1 MAEKY
6 KDPKTQRSKDPNKQS
21 KTPTPQTMEDLL
33 AEQDI
38 KLTSLS
44 RGTLLKAKILKVGKR
59 EVLADIG
66 AKSYGIIVGREF
78 EIIAPLKNAI
88 TVGDTYDAEVIIPE
102 MEGGET
108 LISLKRTLIDS
119 LWGELQKYAQNKSE
133 VSVLASRP
141 ISGGLLVEYK
151 SLRGFIPQMQ
161 LDPEF
166 QDSPDR
172 LVGQNIVVQVLEV
185 DQRQNRLVM
194 SQKEVTQK
202 EVLAQQR
209 SALTQF
215 KIGDIVSG
223 AIASVDRYSLM
234 VSVTKIKGSPK
245 KLEPVRGTIHISE
258 ISWERVDNLEEQFK
272 KGDKI
277 EAKVAQTNE
286 QEGQLVLSL
295 KQLTPDP
302 WEDIKKKYP
311 EEKQISGKVVK
322 VSNIGA
328 FVEIEKGIEGLIHVS
343 KIPAGKEFTEGEK
356 VSVIIDTLDTE
367 KRKISLA
374 YVPTTKPIGY
384 R

>member
-1 MAEKY
+1 MA
-6 KDPKTQRSKDPNKQS
+6 NKQHEDNRSQAKSTS
-21 KTPTPQTMEDLL
+21 KSSPTPQTMEDLL
-33 AEQDI
+33 AEQEI
-38 KLTSLS
+38 KLTSLT
-44 RGTLLKAKILKVGKR
+44 RGSLVKAKILKVGKR

-119 LWGELQKYAQNKSE
+119 LWGELQKYAQDKSE
-133 VSVLASRP
+133 VTVLASRP

-166 QDSPDR
+166 QDNPDR
-172 LVGQNIVVQVLEV
+172 LVGQHIEVQVLEV
-185 DQRQNRLVM
+185 DQKQNRLVM

-202 EVLAQQR
+202 EELAKQR
-209 SALTQF
+209 SALKQF
-215 KIGDIVSG
+215 AMGDVVSG
-223 AIASVDRYSLM
+223 TVASVDRYSLL
-234 VSVTKIKGSPK
+234 VEVTKIKGSTK
-245 KLEPVRGTIHISE
+245 KIEPVRGTIHISE
-258 ISWERVDNLEEQFK
+258 VSWERVDNLEGQFTV
-272 KGDKI
+272 GDKI
-277 EAKVAQTNE
+277 EAKAIQINE
-286 QEGQLVLSL
+286 QEGQLILSL

-311 EEKQISGKVVK
+311 EEKQIAGTVVK

-356 VSVIIDTLDTE
+356 VSVMIDTLDTE

>member
-1 MAEKY
+1 MA
-6 KDPKTQRSKDPNKQS
+6 NKQTS
-21 KTPTPQTMEDLL
+21 TATDQPGSASNASQAPQTMEDLL
-33 AEQDI
+33 ADQDI
-38 KLTSLS
+38 RLSSLS
-44 RGTLLKAKILKVGKR
+44 RGVMVKAKILKVGRR

-78 EIIAPLKNAI
+78 EIIAPLRNAI
-88 TVGDTYDAEVIIPE
+88 SVGETYDAEVIIPE

-119 LWGELQKYAQNKSE
+119 LWGELQKYAEEKSE

-161 LDPEF
+161 LDPEY

-172 LVGQNIVVQVLEV
+172 LVGQNIDVQVLEV
-185 DQRQNRLVM
+185 DQKQNRLVM

-202 EVLAQQR
+202 EQLAKQR
-209 SALTQF
+209 SALKQF
-215 KIGDIVSG
+215 AIGDIVSG
-223 AIASVDRYSLM
+223 TISSVDRYSLL
-234 VSVTKIKGSPK
+234 VAVTKIKGSTK
-245 KLEPVRGTIHISE
+245 KIEPVIGTVHISE
-258 ISWERVDNLEEQFK
+258 ISWERVDNLEGQFK
-272 KGDKI
+272 EGDKI
-277 EAKVAQTNE
+277 EVKVAQINE
-286 QEGQLVLSL
+286 QEGQLILSL

-311 EEKQISGKVVK
+311 EEKHIPGTVVK

-328 FVEIEKGIEGLIHVS
+328 FVELEKGIEGLIHVS

-356 VSVIIDTLDTE
+356 VSVMIDTLDTD

-374 YVPTTKPIGY
+374 YVPTVKPIGY